1 MGIPMVFV
9 WTFSEVVWISKN
21 RWKFGRNMPSALDAN
36 LDASIVNKPTKPRI
50 GCRNCATSLN
60 LLINR
65 LLLLL
70 HLLLTLCQL
79 KIDLGRCD
87 SCTQE
92 AKSSQKETPE
102 VSPRSQI
109 LTVDPHHP
117 AGFGKNSFIELNS
130 SNKCRIWT

>member
-1 MGIPMVFV
+1 
-9 WTFSEVVWISKN
+9 
-21 RWKFGRNMPSALDAN
+21 MPSAFDAN
-36 LDASIVNKPTKPRI
+36 LGAPIVNKQTKSRI
-50 GCRNCATSLN
+50 GCRNYVTSSY

-65 LLLLL
+65 LLLML
-70 HLLLTLCQL
+70 HLLLTLGQL

-102 VSPRSQI
+102 VSPRSKI

-117 AGFGKNSFIELNS
+117 AGFDKISFIELKS
-130 SNKCRIWT
+130 SSKYRIRT